1 MAKVFLGIDA
11 GTSVLKACTFSPDGE
26 ILAKAQ
32 RPVQIITP
40 HHGWGEI
47 DVEHYWQLV
56 LAAVREALGGLRV
69 VDGIGVSATCPT
81 TIFMDAAFRP
91 LRAGILFLD
100 GRSDSLIRAFAS
112 ECGGGRELFR
122 RVGNHPFS
130 STCWLGNL
138 RWVQKYEPEVWKRTR
153 RIGLLGSFIVQRL
166 TGSFTL
172 DWTQASYS
180 GGFDIA
186 KPEHGWLPGILRRWK
201 ADADMLPELGCSCRM
216 AGELLSGVAA
226 DLGVIPGSPV
236 AFGSADTAAAAF
248 AVGLR
253 RKEEV
258 LETSG
263 TSGVM
268 TFCLDCPDFDE
279 AFMNRCHIFP
289 DRWLAHGA
297 MSTLGGAFAW
307 MKNKVWPESVS
318 IAELEQFAAESPAGA
333 NGLIFLPYL
342 AGERSPIWDSDA
354 SGAWIGL
361 RLDSTRADMVR
372 AVFEG
377 TAYGLRQ
384 MLERAKKRWGLVPGE
399 VLSVGVG
406 SRSRFWAQI
415 KREITGLNYLSAERP
430 DAGAWGAALLA
441 AIASG
446 AFSGPDD
453 ARIRFIPPRRVHA
466 SASRSG
472 RMHKA
477 DLERKRAYDKAFSSY
492 EKLYPALRPIM
503 HDLAKNDGE
512 QAGQATAYDCFSE
525 GPEPD
530 C

>member
-1 MAKVFLGIDA
+1 MSKVFLGIDA
-11 GTSVLKACTFSPDGE
+11 GTSVLKACAFSADGE

-40 HHGWGEI
+40 RHAWAEI
-47 DVEHYWQLV
+47 DVEHYWQLA
-56 LAAVREALGGLRV
+56 LAAIREALDGLGP

-81 TIFMDAAFRP
+81 TIFMDAGFRP
-91 LRAGILFLD
+91 LRAGILYLD
-100 GRSDSLIRAFAS
+100 GRSDELVRAFAGGH
-112 ECGGGRELFR
+112 GGGRELFR
-122 RVGNHPFS
+122 RVGNHPSS

-138 RWVQKYEPEVWKRTR
+138 RWLREYEPEVWKRTR

-166 TGSFTL
+166 AGSFTL

-180 GGFDIA
+180 GGFDISR
-186 KPEHGWLPGILRRWK
+186 PERGWLPGLLRDWK
-201 ADADMLPELGCSCRM
+201 ADADMLPELGPSHRA
-216 AGELLSGVAA
+216 AGELLPGAARDMGV
-226 DLGVIPGSPV
+226 VPGAPV

-253 RKEEV
+253 RIEDV

-263 TSGVM
+263 TSGVL
-268 TFCLDCPDFDE
+268 TFCLDRPDFDE
-279 AFMNRCHIFP
+279 AFMNRCHILP
-289 DRWLAHGA
+289 GRWLAHGA

-318 IAELEQFAAESPAGA
+318 VAELEQLAAESPAGA

-342 AGERSPIWDSDA
+342 AGERSPIWDPDA

-361 RLDSTRADMVR
+361 RLDSTRADMAR

-384 MLERAKKRWGLVPGE
+384 MLERAKKRWGLVPRE
-399 VLSVGVG
+399 VLSVGGG
-406 SRSRFWAQI
+406 SRSRFWARI
-415 KREITGLNYLSAERP
+415 KREVTGLDYRLAEKP
-430 DAGAWGAALLA
+430 DAGAWGAALLG

-446 AFSGPDD
+446 EFSGPDD
-453 ARIRFIPPRRVHA
+453 ARIRFILPNRPLA
-466 SASRSG
+466 SPSRSE
-472 RMHKA
+472 RMRLA
-477 DLERKRAYDKAFSSY
+477 DLERKRAYDKAFRNY
-492 EKLYPALRPIM
+492 EKLYPALRPVM

-512 QAGQATAYDCFSE
+512 QAGAVR
-525 GPEPD
+525 GHGIEPVP
-530 C
+530 